1 MDISYEYDVQ
11 DVLINSRK
19 ARPEPEPNWRSLYE
33 EERER
38 VHLLTK
44 EITLLRNELDLAQQ
58 EIMRLEDQ
66 LLELGERD

>member
-33 EERER
+33 AERER
-38 VHLLTK
+38 SNWLSA
-44 EITLLRNELDLAQQ
+44 ELD
-58 EIMRLEDQ
+58 RLRRKLQKAEDY
-66 LLELGERD
+66 LIKLNLDEE